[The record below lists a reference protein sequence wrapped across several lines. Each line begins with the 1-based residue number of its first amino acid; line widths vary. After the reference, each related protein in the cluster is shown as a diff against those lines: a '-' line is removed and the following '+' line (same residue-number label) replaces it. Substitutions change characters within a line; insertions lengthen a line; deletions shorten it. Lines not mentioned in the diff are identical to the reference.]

1 MTKKRSNN
9 LKKKNKTI
17 NQNPKTINKKEKM
30 ASNFQQQQQ
39 LQGGAVVAPANLRK
53 FFLLITFEF

>member
-1 MTKKRSNN
+1 
-9 LKKKNKTI
+9 
-17 NQNPKTINKKEKM
+17 M
-30 ASNFQQQQQ
+30 ASNFQQQQQQ

>member
-9 LKKKNKTI
+9 FKKKNKTI

-30 ASNFQQQQQ
+30 TSNFQQQQ